1 MKTENKGNAI
11 ADFFDQL
18 FTLKGRTG
26 RLALSICPVQS
37 GCPETTRCV
46 GNFGNHLPHGSSGD
60 ASSIVLPVGTLFN
73 LELVS
78 VLSGYATLINFGSD
92 GNCLRLVPWQNEPFL
107 SVRAGQ
113 TVGIRDP
120 ELVRKS
126 KQKAS
131 FMIQGPSTE
140 ETGLSERFL
149 AIVSQTV
156 EVFNPNDLSRRFVPG
171 VNARAGFEGGVDT
184 GKSRLFSLPLTDWAF
199 GYVSCDVMP

>member
-26 RLALSICPVQS
+26 KLVLNICPVQTS
-37 GCPETTRCV
+37 PETARCV
-46 GNFGNHLPHGSSGD
+46 GNFSSPVHHGSPGRPG
-60 ASSIVLPVGTLFN
+60 SIVLPVGTSFN
-73 LELVS
+73 MELVS

-92 GNCLRLVPWQNEPFL
+92 GNCLRLVPWQNEPSL

-120 ELVRKS
+120 ELVRKYN
-126 KQKAS
+126 QKAS
-131 FMIQGPSTE
+131 FRLQGPSTE
-140 ETGLSERFL
+140 ETGLPERFL

-156 EVFNPNDLSRRFVPG
+156 EVFDPNDLSRRFVPG
-171 VNARAGFEGGVDT
+171 VNARAGFGGGVDT
-184 GKSRLFSLPLTDWAF
+184 GKSRLFSLPLTDWEF
-199 GYVSCDVMP
+199 GYVSCDVTP